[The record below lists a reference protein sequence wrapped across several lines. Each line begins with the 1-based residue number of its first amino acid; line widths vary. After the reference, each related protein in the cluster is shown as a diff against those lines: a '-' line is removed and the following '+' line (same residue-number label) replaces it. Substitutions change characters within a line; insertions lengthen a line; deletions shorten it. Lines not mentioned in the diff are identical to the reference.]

1 MNNKQAQQIEEVLSL
16 LSKERVNTAGLGAP
30 INILKELLEDNKKL
44 ESGFCIGNTKPNLT
58 IMGIAN
64 KMFEQLTEPSDKIP
78 SAEEYVVSELRLY
91 LPNPTLNTNVLSQ
104 VVEDYALLRE
114 QRAVEHEQDLC
125 NQRLDELSAH
135 YEAKILEAVEV
146 ERKKW
151 DAPTYSELFEQINK
165 IRLEN
170 PLKPFLNNGK

>member
-44 ESGFCIGNTKPNLT
+44 ESGFCIGNTKSNLT

-64 KMFEQLTEPSDKIP
+64 KMFEPLAEPSDKTP

-114 QRAVEHEQDLC
+114 QRAVEQAKEQKIQLLENIIENFNGVHSDYYAEIVETVIQDLK
-125 NQRLDELSAH
+125 H
-135 YEAKILEAVEV
+135 GI
-146 ERKKW
+146 
-151 DAPTYSELFEQINK
+151 
-165 IRLEN
+165 
-170 PLKPFLNNGK
+170 